1 MNAQQGPFRVV
12 VEFELALIGMVDG
25 FANRP
30 CEVDVGGAHPQ
41 AGLGFVDRHH
51 PLQRVLRSLT
61 LGLVA
66 DQMPDLLPV
75 SQQEISLKENKPCR
89 VMILHTLAGWAAG
102 LIRVGW
108 RHDSPLPTPIAKD
121 CTAMRT
127 DGRVG
132 KLPPGLVAIVLCFLQ
147 KAITAS
153 RMKTGRN

>member
-1 MNAQQGPFRVV
+1 MNAQQGLFRVV
-12 VEFELALIGMVDG
+12 VEFKFALIGMVDG

-41 AGLGFVDRHH
+41 PGLRFVDRHH
-51 PLQRVLRSLT
+51 PLQRVLGSLT

-66 DQMPDLLPV
+66 DQMSDLLAV

-89 VMILHTLAGWAAG
+89 VMILHTPAGWAAG
-102 LIRVGW
+102 PMRVGW
-108 RHDSPLPTPIAKD
+108 GHDAPLPTPTAKD
-121 CTAMRT
+121 GPAMRT

-147 KAITAS
+147 QAITAS